1 MEGANNGIEA
11 KLPLK
16 RANERLKN
24 RWKWELSYVPDIPQT
39 GGKERKFMQTME
51 KVSKNIS
58 LIISLF
64 PHLVNA
70 LWRGRGTKSIQ
81 DFGGGK
87 KNGLDPKTSPI
98 LLKF

>member
-1 MEGANNGIEA
+1 MYQIS
-11 KLPLK
+11 L
-16 RANERLKN
+16 RL
-24 RWKWELSYVPDIPQT
+24 V
-39 GGKERKFMQTME
+39 GKRKFMQTME

-87 KNGLDPKTSPI
+87 KKWAGS
-98 LLKF
+98 